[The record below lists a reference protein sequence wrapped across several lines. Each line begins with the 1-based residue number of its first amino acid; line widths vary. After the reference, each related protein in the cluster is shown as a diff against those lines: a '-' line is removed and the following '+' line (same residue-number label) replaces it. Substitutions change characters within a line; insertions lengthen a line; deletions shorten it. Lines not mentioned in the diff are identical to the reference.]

1 MAATDESA
9 YRKGVRLLSFAFL
22 GVFGSF
28 QAAQGLQSS
37 LNAELGELNLA
48 CLYGTFA
55 VLCLITP
62 PVLSL
67 LERIMGMQ
75 LLLLVCSAAYAAM
88 ALSNLLA
95 LPAEPSPMWAVPVAF
110 NVLVGVA
117 APLLWTA
124 QNTYVGRSA
133 AAAAKLLQE
142 PTEKWTASYNSLFFS
157 IYQFA
162 GMFGN
167 ILASVILLSLGELA
181 WARDVLF
188 VTLGI
193 VSLLGA
199 FLFIAMPSVEGA
211 DDKHPSLLD
220 TSRLAFTDARMA
232 LMIPLM
238 VTNGMTLAFFLGDFQ
253 TDVTCPVAGSAFT
266 GFVIASFFGV
276 NAVSSATWGRL
287 ISTGRVSRR
296 LVFFL
301 ATLLVAL
308 FLVLKLMWKAPSN
321 YQLPQGTT
329 DWKMVTT
336 PKALDIIFVF
346 ALAAIFAVGD
356 SFFESGPPM
365 TLQSFYAGSGA
376 LVPAMANYKLWQSL
390 GFAIQFFIAI
400 PLKHLPEVRGVL
412 LLAWTAVS
420 WLCIL
425 VLDRCIAP
433 LDDQRIRMRDEVGS
447 ENTS

>member
-1 MAATDESA
+1 
-9 YRKGVRLLSFAFL
+9 
-22 GVFGSF
+22 
-28 QAAQGLQSS
+28 
-37 LNAELGELNLA
+37 
-48 CLYGTFA
+48 
-55 VLCLITP
+55 
-62 PVLSL
+62 
-67 LERIMGMQ
+67 
-75 LLLLVCSAAYAAM
+75 
-88 ALSNLLA
+88 
-95 LPAEPSPMWAVPVAF
+95 
-110 NVLVGVA
+110 
-117 APLLWTA
+117 
-124 QNTYVGRSA
+124 
-133 AAAAKLLQE
+133 
-142 PTEKWTASYNSLFFS
+142 
-157 IYQFA
+157 
-162 GMFGN
+162 MFGN

-199 FLFIAMPSVEGA
+199 FLFIARPSVEGA

-329 DWKMVTT
+329 DWK
-336 PKALDIIFVF
+336 
-346 ALAAIFAVGD
+346 
-356 SFFESGPPM
+356 
-365 TLQSFYAGSGA
+365 
-376 LVPAMANYKLWQSL
+376 W
-390 GFAIQFFIAI
+390 
-400 PLKHLPEVRGVL
+400 
-412 LLAWTAVS
+412 
-420 WLCIL
+420 
-425 VLDRCIAP
+425 
-433 LDDQRIRMRDEVGS
+433 
-447 ENTS
+447 

>member
-1 MAATDESA
+1 
-9 YRKGVRLLSFAFL
+9 
-22 GVFGSF
+22 
-28 QAAQGLQSS
+28 
-37 LNAELGELNLA
+37 
-48 CLYGTFA
+48 
-55 VLCLITP
+55 
-62 PVLSL
+62 
-67 LERIMGMQ
+67 
-75 LLLLVCSAAYAAM
+75 
-88 ALSNLLA
+88 
-95 LPAEPSPMWAVPVAF
+95 
-110 NVLVGVA
+110 
-117 APLLWTA
+117 
-124 QNTYVGRSA
+124 
-133 AAAAKLLQE
+133 
-142 PTEKWTASYNSLFFS
+142 
-157 IYQFA
+157 
-162 GMFGN
+162 MFGN

-400 PLKHLPEVRGVL
+400 PLKHLPEVRGQCGLALVCLVRDL
-412 LLAWTAVS
+412 LRLS
-420 WLCIL
+420 IL
-425 VLDRCIAP
+425 MREILGSSFQNEHP
-433 LDDQRIRMRDEVGS
+433 LSAIGYQKRMRNV
-447 ENTS
+447 